1 MYREWKK
8 IGFPK
13 EYCIWIWKQQDQEV
27 DQEIDGW
34 MKWGKMEEWLEER
47 SGRKK
52 CMTGRNGR
60 GSWER
65 QGITAFCTC
74 QWIDWLK
81 SSYLNDINSCI
92 LSIFLSSNNNKKWL
106 RHHTYCEWDRS
117 QSSGSNCSQ
126 KLLSWAWQAK
136 LLSTSEILIEGPTEQ
151 VLTFFFILRTEMN
164 TVPSLCCFNHF

>member
-13 EYCIWIWKQQDQEV
+13 EYCTWIWKQQ

-34 MKWGKMEEWLEER
+34 MKWGSMEEWSAER
-47 SGRKK
+47 SGRKN

-74 QWIDWLK
+74 QWIDWLIHGHLYACRRNEFIRK
-81 SSYLNDINSCI
+81 IRLKVNSCNI
-92 LSIFLSSNNNKKWL
+92 NNAHWFFIFIYSLVFSLRGRVGRNQSPVMWPVWL
-106 RHHTYCEWDRS
+106 WHTA
-117 QSSGSNCSQ
+117 
-126 KLLSWAWQAK
+126 SWASPW
-136 LLSTSEILIEGPTEQ
+136 G
-151 VLTFFFILRTEMN
+151 
-164 TVPSLCCFNHF
+164 